1 MHDDQQSLLECWP
14 GTPCLHLPLR
24 IHVTLALT
32 RTIMLNPPMHIL
44 TYAHNLAHYLFDT
57 EARLA
62 GNFVEVFATH

>member
-1 MHDDQQSLLECWP
+1 MMMPQHLQQSLLA
-14 GTPCLHLPLR
+14 TPCLHLPLR
-24 IHVTLALT
+24 VHVTLALT

-62 GNFVEVFATH
+62 GNFVEAFATH